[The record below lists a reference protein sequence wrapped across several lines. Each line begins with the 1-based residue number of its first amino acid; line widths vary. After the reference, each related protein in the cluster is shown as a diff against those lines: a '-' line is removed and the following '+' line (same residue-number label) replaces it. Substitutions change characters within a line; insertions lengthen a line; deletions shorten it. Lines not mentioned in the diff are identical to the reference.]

1 MMRVV
6 RTIADVALVQM
17 PAGVAMLVQAAS
29 DTTLTGQLTGTF
41 NRLSHALEA
50 LSPAMRVLV
59 ILLAAVIAHFLVR
72 AIRGIGEWVVVP
84 STAPG
89 EVTRDLLRRRHP
101 RVATVTG
108 LIISA
113 LTFVIYFLAFGLV
126 LREMAVSLTAYLA
139 TASVL
144 GLAVAF
150 GMQGL
155 VQDIVIGLTLLFSK
169 TFDVGDT
176 IELSGQVGRVE
187 AIGLRFTTLVT
198 LNGQLVFIPNR
209 TIGMVARFRRG
220 AIRAYVDVQI
230 PKDVPEEEVQERV
243 TRIANGMRSQHGT
256 ILTTDPE
263 VLGVAAA
270 GADAWRFLR
279 VKFRLWPGQGAL
291 IETVFRQ
298 RVIASMREL
307 DAGYHEWMV
316 SVTYRAN

>member
-1 MMRVV
+1 M
-6 RTIADVALVQM
+6 D
-17 PAGVAMLVQAAS
+17 MLPGAVMLAQAAT
-29 DTTLTGQLTGTF
+29 DTTITEQLRGTF
-41 NRLSHALEA
+41 NRLSLALEA

-59 ILLAAVIAHFLVR
+59 IVLVAAIAHFVVR
-72 AIRGIGEWVVVP
+72 AIRLVGEWVLVP
-84 STAPG
+84 ASAPG
-89 EVTRDLLRRRHP
+89 EVARDLLRRRHP

-108 LIISA
+108 LAISA
-113 LTFVIYFLAFGLV
+113 LTFAIYFLAFGLV

-155 VQDIVIGLTLLFSK
+155 VQDVVIGLTLLFSK
-169 TFDVGDT
+169 TFDIGDT

-187 AIGLRFTTLVT
+187 SIGLRFTTLVT
-198 LNGQLVFIPNR
+198 LNGQTVFIPNR

-230 PKDVPEEEVQERV
+230 PAEAAEEEVQDRV
-243 TRIANGMRSQHGT
+243 ARIANGMRSQHAT

-263 VLGVAAA
+263 MLGVAAA
-270 GADAWRFLR
+270 GTEGWRFLR
-279 VKFRLWPGQGAL
+279 VKFRLWPGQGTL
-291 IETVFRQ
+291 IENVFRQ
-298 RVIASMREL
+298 RVIASMREI
-307 DAGYHEWMV
+307 DAGYHYWMV